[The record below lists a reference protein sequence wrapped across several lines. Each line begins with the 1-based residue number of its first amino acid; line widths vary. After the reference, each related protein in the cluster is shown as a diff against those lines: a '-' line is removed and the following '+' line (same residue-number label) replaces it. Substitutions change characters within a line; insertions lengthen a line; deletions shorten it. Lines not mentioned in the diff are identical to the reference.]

1 MDVQQILKEIESL
14 PQNMQLEILSKLSH
28 KLKKY
33 NRILGSLDELRGL
46 GKGLWDNE
54 DAQQYINRLRA
65 NDRF

>member
-14 PQNMQLEILSKLSH
+14 PQNMQLEVLSKLSH

-33 NRILGSLDELRGL
+33 NRILGSLDKLRGL

-54 DAQQYINRLRA
+54 EAQQYINRLRA